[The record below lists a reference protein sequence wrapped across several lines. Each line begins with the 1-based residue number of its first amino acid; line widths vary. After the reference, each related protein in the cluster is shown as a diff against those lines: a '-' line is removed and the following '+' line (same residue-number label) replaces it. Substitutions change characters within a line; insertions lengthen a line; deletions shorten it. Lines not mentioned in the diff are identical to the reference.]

1 MDSKVS
7 VSGMTFSFD
16 VGEIRVSISP
26 PRQNIPFSQG
36 SETVCACFEGG
47 RLLYVSICVHVYVCR
62 EIYTYRILFH
72 LCTFVKILWAV
83 LQLLGLIAFLH

>member
-7 VSGMTFSFD
+7 VSGVTFSFD
-16 VGEIRVSISP
+16 VGEIRVSILP

-36 SETVCACFEGG
+36 SETVCACFGG
-47 RLLYVSICVHVYVCR
+47 EDCCMYLSVYMFMCIER
-62 EIYTYRILFH
+62 YIQYRILFH

-83 LQLLGLIAFLH
+83 LQLLGLTAFLH